1 MYAGES
7 SKQEKANAN
16 NRTAPPNK
24 ARKDRKEAGPGI
36 EYTNAYRLSQAR
48 V

>member
-1 MYAGES
+1 MPGES

-24 ARKDRKEAGPGI
+24 ARKKRKGAEPGI
-36 EYTNAYRLSQAR
+36 EYTNANRHSQVR